1 MRFIVRWLFRLLLL
15 AFVLALGLIL
25 AKDVLARELIAS
37 RLRAATGLETHLDRC
52 DLGLLAP
59 TLTLEHLRFYNPPAF
74 GGAPFLD
81 IAELHVEYDRTALA
95 EGRWHLTLLR
105 LDVAELTQV
114 DAPDGRSNLQTILE
128 ALSARPPEKTGL
140 QFAGI
145 DTLNLSFG
153 TFKRHALATPDRA
166 RVVDLRIHN
175 AVFTHLRTARD
186 FAPIVAQLALRFGL
200 AGMSPP
206 FRLPGQTG
214 PPAAR

>member
-15 AFVLALGLIL
+15 AIVLAIGLIL
-25 AKDVLARELIAS
+25 AKDILARELIAS
-37 RLRAATGLETHLDRC
+37 RLRAATGLETRLDRC

-81 IAELHVEYDRTALA
+81 IAELHLEYDRAALG
-95 EGRWHLTLLR
+95 EGRLHLTLLR
-105 LDVAELTQV
+105 LDVAELIQV
-114 DAPDGRSNLQTILE
+114 DGPDGGSNLQDIIA
-128 ALSARPPEKTGL
+128 ALSSRPPGGSRL

-153 TFKRHALATPDRA
+153 TFKLHALATPERA
-166 RVVDLRIHN
+166 QAVDLKIHN
-175 AVFTHLRTARD
+175 AIFTNLRTSND
-186 FAPIVAQLALRFGL
+186 FQPVVALLDRRFRLAGVSPSFLPPGL
-200 AGMSPP
+200 A
-206 FRLPGQTG
+206 R

>member
-15 AFVLALGLIL
+15 AIVLAIGLIL
-25 AKDVLARELIAS
+25 AKDLLARELIAS
-37 RLRAATGLETHLDRC
+37 RLRAATGLETRLDRC

-81 IAELHVEYDRTALA
+81 LAELHLEYDRAALA
-95 EGRWHLTLLR
+95 EGRLHLTLLR

-114 DAPDGRSNLQTILE
+114 DGPDGGSNLQDIIA
-128 ALSARPPEKTGL
+128 ALSSRPPGGSRL

-153 TFKRHALATPDRA
+153 TFKRHALATPERA
-166 RVVDLRIHN
+166 RVVDLKIHN
-175 AVFTHLRTARD
+175 AVFTNLRTARD

-214 PPAAR
+214 PPAVR